1 MMEADIK
8 LYSTSHMKTR
18 NAAILHNTGAT

>member
-18 NAAILHNTGAT
+18 NAAILHNKGAT